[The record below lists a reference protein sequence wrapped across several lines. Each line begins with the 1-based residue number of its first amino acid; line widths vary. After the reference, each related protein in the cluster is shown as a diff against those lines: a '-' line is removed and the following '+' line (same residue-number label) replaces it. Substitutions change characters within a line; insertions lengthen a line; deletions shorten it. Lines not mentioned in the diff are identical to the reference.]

1 MLIAIVL
8 IIAAG
13 LCALAALTRV
23 GVSLIERAYPPAGRL
38 VDVEGGR
45 LHVVELGPK
54 GQGPAVVLL
63 HGASGNLEDMRL
75 ALGEKLAVSRRVI
88 LIDRPG
94 HGWSARLGGEADASP
109 RRQALLVAS
118 LLHRMG
124 VARPIIVAHS
134 WSGALASAY
143 ALAYPDQISGLVLIS
158 AVTHPWPGAIAWYYR
173 LSATP
178 VVGPLFA
185 NCLVLPLG
193 FILLKR
199 AVAAVFS
206 PQRPPDNY
214 VSRAAIALVLRPAQF
229 LSNARDVAG
238 LKDAV
243 TAQAPHY
250 GEIQTPSVIITGDRD
265 KTVSPRLHSRAMAK
279 ALPHAKLI
287 VLQGTG
293 HMPHHSASDVVIR
306 AIEQLLERS

>member
-1 MLIAIVL
+1 
-8 IIAAG
+8 
-13 LCALAALTRV
+13 
-23 GVSLIERAYPPAGRL
+23 
-38 VDVEGGR
+38 
-45 LHVVELGPK
+45 
-54 GQGPAVVLL
+54 
-63 HGASGNLEDMRL
+63 
-75 ALGEKLAVSRRVI
+75 
-88 LIDRPG
+88 
-94 HGWSARLGGEADASP
+94 
-109 RRQALLVAS
+109 
-118 LLHRMG
+118 
-124 VARPIIVAHS
+124 
-134 WSGALASAY
+134 
-143 ALAYPDQISGLVLIS
+143 LVLIS
-158 AVTHPWPGAIAWYYR
+158 AVTHPWPGGIAWYYR

-250 GEIQTPSVIITGDRD
+250 SEIQTPSVIITGDRD